1 MKAVACA
8 ASVGVPRKKWR
19 EEMGRMNSAEPPH
32 GGDDAERATT
42 TPPVRSRDVRGYGPP
57 SADDPTIV
65 TSGVYPPAPQG
76 AYVPLPAP
84 QLPPVPME
92 TETPRRGVSRRALLI
107 GAGVGAVGVG
117 AIGAGVGV
125 LLSRSAATSGPATF
139 GAGDAEQV
147 AHLLRRA
154 GFGLAAWDASAY
166 LSAGVGGSIDKLLNY
181 AGTPNSADALIASA
195 HLDLTKRDDL
205 VRSFML
211 RAIYSQHPLE
221 EKMTL
226 FWHGVLTSSTA
237 KVGGSM
243 NYPLLA
249 QQGALIRTHAM
260 GKLDDLIRAIATDP
274 AMLIWL
280 DGRLNT
286 GKAPNENF
294 SRELME
300 LFTLGIMDSSGN
312 APYSQADVHQGALAL
327 SGWTLRANA
336 TEAVFMPTRHYAG
349 PVNYLGHSGSMTVDD
364 VVRIACAHPATG
376 RHIAWRMWKFFA
388 GELEGSTIPT
398 VQGLND
404 PALTPLVNAYNT
416 SGHSIAAMVKAM
428 LTSPAFFGDAA
439 YRSRVKSPIEFVAGA
454 LRGLGVEDYAA
465 KNISG
470 AMATLGQVPF
480 APPDVSGWDG
490 DKVSGS
496 WVSTQ
501 TWMSRC
507 NLVNTLLAALAP
519 ARGSVASSPLQGII
533 TTQQLATPTA
543 VADHFISALVDN
555 ELPNDRRAILHDAVT
570 AQASGPAF
578 TLHVGGAL
586 PAASLRNTL
595 YLLMAMPEYQ
605 MN

>member
-1 MKAVACA
+1 M
-8 ASVGVPRKKWR
+8 SG
-19 EEMGRMNSAEPPH
+19 PH
-32 GGDDAERATT
+32 TPGWEDDPQRGAMTE
-42 TPPVRSRDVRGYGPP
+42 PVRSRGGYGLTP
-57 SADDPTIV
+57 SASDEPTIV
-65 TSGVYPPAPQG
+65 SPSFSPSAPHSGYA
-76 AYVPLPAP
+76 PLPPP
-84 QLPPVPME
+84 QLPPVAMPAE
-92 TETPRRGVSRRALLI
+92 SRRRGVSRRALLI

-117 AIGAGVGV
+117 ALGTGVGV
-125 LLSRSAATSGPATF
+125 LLSRNAATSGPANF
-139 GAGDAEQV
+139 GAGDAAQV

-154 GFGLAAWDASAY
+154 GFGLAAWDASEY
-166 LSAGVGGSIDKLLNY
+166 LNAGVSGSIEKLLNF
-181 AGTPNSADALIASA
+181 AGTPNNADAVVAA
-195 HLDLTKRDDL
+195 QHLDLTKRDDL

-211 RAIYSQHPLE
+211 RAIYSEHPLE

-226 FWHGVLTSSTA
+226 FWHGVLTSSIA
-237 KVGGSM
+237 KVGGSE
-243 NYPLLA
+243 NYPLMA
-249 QQGALIRTHAM
+249 QQSALIRAHAM
-260 GKLDDLIRAIATDP
+260 GKLDDLIRAVATDP
-274 AMLIWL
+274 AMLFWL

-286 GKAPNENF
+286 GTAPNENF

-300 LFTLGIMDSSGN
+300 LFTLGIVDASGN
-312 APYSQADVHQGALAL
+312 SPYSQADVHQGAFAL
-327 SGWTLRANA
+327 SGWALRANA
-336 TEAVFMPTRHYAG
+336 TEAVFVPSRHYSG
-349 PVNYLGHSGSMTVDD
+349 SVTYLGHSGPMTVDD

-388 GELEGSTIPT
+388 SELEGSTIPT
-398 VQGLND
+398 TPGLND
-404 PALTPLVNAYNT
+404 PALTPLVNAYNA

-428 LTSPAFFGDAA
+428 LTSPAFFGDAI
-439 YRSRVKSPIEFVAGA
+439 YRSRVKSPIEFVAGIV
-454 LRGLGVEDYAA
+454 RGLGLENYAA

-519 ARGSVASSPLQGII
+519 ARGSVATSPLQGII
-533 TTQQLATPTA
+533 TTQKLAAPTA
-543 VADHFISALVDN
+543 VADHFVSALVDDQ
-555 ELPNDRRAILHDAVT
+555 LPDDRRAILHDAIS
-570 AQASGPAF
+570 AQASGPTFA
-578 TLHVGGAL
+578 LAGGGTL